1 MSIIAR
7 WQSAKM
13 RPCNESRGLCFS
25 RPRLHSR
32 WPSLSF
38 SPASWAVAPGGRS
51 QAMPVQI
58 HAARKPPSLRRE
70 EEASIHVFKIGGCKG
85 MNVFDG
91 AQQLILYRLPR
102 LTLKVGRKA
111 GCRCSAIG
119 ELRGQVGKRSISR
132 LVGRFRTRALPGAS
146 RTSTHL

>member
-1 MSIIAR
+1 MAKSELLSSLLGSGAGWKVPGYAR
-7 WQSAKM
+7 
-13 RPCNESRGLCFS
+13 PDTRGEKT
-25 RPRLHSR
+25 
-32 WPSLSF
+32 SF
-38 SPASWAVAPGGRS
+38 P
-51 QAMPVQI
+51 
-58 HAARKPPSLRRE
+58 RRE

-85 MNVFDG
+85 KNVFDG

>member
-1 MSIIAR
+1 
-7 WQSAKM
+7 
-13 RPCNESRGLCFS
+13 
-25 RPRLHSR
+25 
-32 WPSLSF
+32 
-38 SPASWAVAPGGRS
+38 
-51 QAMPVQI
+51 
-58 HAARKPPSLRRE
+58 
-70 EEASIHVFKIGGCKG
+70 VFKIGGCKG
-85 MNVFDG
+85 KNVFDG